1 MMIFLRSLVKLSI
14 GDKVAKGDGW
24 IHHKELTYTGR
35 DYTLTQYWGLTETAK
50 AEPDENGSQ
59 KKRTSG
65 YWRPTDLGIKF
76 IRGEVKL
83 PRSIFMYNGETRED
97 PDAPLVSF
105 EDALGEPFVY
115 SELFNYP
122 NG

>member
-1 MMIFLRSLVKLSI
+1 MAGGK
-14 GDKVAKGDGW
+14 GW

-35 DYTLTQYWGLTETAK
+35 DYTLTQYWGLAETGK
-50 AEPDENGSQ
+50 AEPDENGAQ

-65 YWRPTDLGIKF
+65 YWRPTELGIKF

-83 PRSIFMYNGETRED
+83 PRSIYMYNGETR
-97 PDAPLVSF
+97 PDSEASLVSF

-115 SELFNYP
+115 SELFHYP